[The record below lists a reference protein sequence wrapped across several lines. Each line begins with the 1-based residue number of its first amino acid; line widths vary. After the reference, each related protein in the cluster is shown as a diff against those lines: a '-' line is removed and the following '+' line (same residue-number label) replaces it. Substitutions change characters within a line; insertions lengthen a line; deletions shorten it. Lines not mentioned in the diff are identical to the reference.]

1 MKLLIVG
8 GTGVISTAITNRAV
22 DVGFDVSIL
31 NRGQRTQFVNNKVHL
46 LKSDIHNTKMV
57 EDLLMGQM
65 YDCIIDCLCYT
76 LEDLKHSLSLFAK
89 KCKQYVFISTCA
101 VYDTKN
107 YADCNEETPKPLKL
121 WPYSV
126 NKWNCEVYLNEYAKE
141 NNLNVTIIR
150 PGVTYGNTRIPYGIT
165 PDKDYHYTIIE
176 RILHDKPIIT
186 WNGGKNR
193 SNIMRVE
200 DLAVGVVGLIGNEK
214 SYGQAFNVCSD
225 KTYSWDE
232 VLSTIEEVIGKKC
245 IRVDL
250 SDELYAKQLFG
261 SRKLE
266 LLGGRALD
274 ASNNNGKLKKYVPEF
289 KETYTLKSGIVET
302 IEYYKSH
309 NRLKGIDYE
318 YDGECDRIAS
328 KVSGKS
334 YYFIDYT
341 GHASKDDK
349 RQYVLSAKRDNP
361 IFFALFVIN
370 KIIKKYKK

>member
-1 MKLLIVG
+1 MKLLIIG
-8 GTGVISTAITNRAV
+8 GTGVLSTAITNRAV
-22 DVGFDVSIL
+22 EVGLDVSIL
-31 NRGQRTQFVNNKVHL
+31 NRGRRTQFLNSKVHL
-46 LKSDIHNTKMV
+46 LKADIHDSKIV
-57 EDLLMGQM
+57 EELLRDQM

-76 LEDLKHSLSLFAK
+76 LEDLKHSLTLFAK
-89 KCKQYVFISTCA
+89 KSKQYMFISTCA

-107 YADCNEETPKPLKL
+107 YTNCMEDTPKPLKM

-126 NKWNCEVYLNEYAKE
+126 NKWDCELYLDEYAKE

-165 PDKDYHYTIIE
+165 PDKDFHYTIIE

-186 WNGGKNR
+186 WNGGRNR

-200 DLAVGVVGLIGNEK
+200 DLAIGVVGLIGNEK

-225 KTYSWDE
+225 NTYSWSD
-232 VLSTIEEVIGKKC
+232 VLSTIEDVVGKKC

-250 SDELYAKQLFG
+250 SDEEYAKQLFG

-274 ASNNNGKLKKYVPEF
+274 ATNNNSKLKKYVPKF
-289 KETYTLKSGIVET
+289 QETYTLHEGIKET
-302 IEYYKSH
+302 IEYYKDH
-309 NRLKGIDYE
+309 DRLKGIDYE

-328 KVSGKS
+328 RVTGKS
-334 YYFIDYT
+334 YCFIDYT
-341 GHASKDDK
+341 GHASATDK
-349 RQYVLSAKRDNP
+349 RQYVLSSKRGNP
-361 IFFALFVIN
+361 VFYALYVLN